1 MSECV
6 SERCVFKYWQ
16 MNGRANHARSLKMI
30 NLPKW
35 VKVVFS
41 ECAIESNRINSNWW
55 GCCCCC
61 GDFSFILF
69 SDAISSN
76 SRPNGSKRKSRTTCV
91 LHEIC
96 ILAIQRLGSWFFP
109 YLFKWASTA
118 TQSKAVLNGW
128 ENFFK
133 WKWRCGQKQ
142 HQQRANIKILMWP
155 NVWWCSLSL
164 NRCRCD

>member
-41 ECAIESNRINSNWW
+41 ECVIESNRINSNWW

-118 TQSKAVLNGW
+118 TQSKAKQCWMAEKTIPN
-128 ENFFK
+128 ENEDAAKNNINKEQTLKF
-133 WKWRCGQKQ
+133 WCGQ
-142 HQQRANIKILMWP
+142 MFDD
-155 NVWWCSLSL
+155 VLS
-164 NRCRCD
+164 R